1 VKLFL
6 EKMIYKVNYLKNLD
20 VKTKHEILFKMKKQ

>member
-1 VKLFL
+1 
-6 EKMIYKVNYLKNLD
+6 MIYKVNYLKNLD